1 VKADLGCPP
10 ISCPPPLLPLSY
22 WSPVIKNRK
31 QTVSWKPVVSL
42 LGLFAYSL
50 GVVEDPN
57 PSRFE
62 KRTII
67 VECMTGCGVDIF
79 LRNVLGAASSQITLY
94 GQPALLPSQN
104 ALTFALLGNV
114 NTQLPLHIWAE
125 CLCSLACV
133 ALTCLTTSWRVCIT
147 M

>member
-1 VKADLGCPP
+1 M
-10 ISCPPPLLPLSY
+10 
-22 WSPVIKNRK
+22 
-31 QTVSWKPVVSL
+31 SL

-67 VECMTGCGVDIF
+67 VECMTGSGVDIF

-133 ALTCLTTSWRVCIT
+133 ALTRLTTS
-147 M
+147 